1 MGNQWEVDRFWV
13 IFSWRGETTR
23 RSGTQPLLQ
32 HSTLAF
38 VPNRTPVQPAVRSGI
53 IAVLL
58 RLDLFFGESACAT
71 QGPKPIPSSN
81 NQMAITTQV
90 LEISEK
96 RWGWIVWPTITLGL
110 LVFLYAPVLRALAAQ
125 WSTDPDY
132 SYGFLVPI
140 FSAYIL
146 WLQRGRLVGTEV
158 KPNNFGLLVMIGA
171 ICLLFLGSLGAELFT
186 SRFSLLVLL
195 SGMILF
201 LAGWKVLRVASFPLG
216 FLVFM
221 IPIPAIIYNQITF
234 PMQLLASRLASSW
247 LELVQVP
254 VLRNGNI
261 LVLSNYSLEVVE
273 ACSGIRSL
281 MTLVSLAVAYGYLA
295 EPRLWARCALALLM
309 VPSAIVTNAIRVVI
323 IGILAHRFGP
333 ATAEGFLHE
342 FSGWLLFLFAL
353 VSLLLFHSILRHVG
367 KVQKEAVHA

>member
-1 MGNQWEVDRFWV
+1 L
-13 IFSWRGETTR
+13 IS
-23 RSGTQPLLQ
+23 
-32 HSTLAF
+32 
-38 VPNRTPVQPAVRSGI
+38 
-53 IAVLL
+53 
-58 RLDLFFGESACAT
+58 
-71 QGPKPIPSSN
+71 SSN
-81 NQMAITTQV
+81 NQMSLTTQV

-110 LVFLYAPVLRALAAQ
+110 LILLYAPVLRGLAAQ

-132 SYGFLVPI
+132 SYGFFVPI
-140 FSAYIL
+140 FSAYTL
-146 WLQRGRLVGTEV
+146 WLQRGRLAGMEV
-158 KPNNFGLLVMIGA
+158 KPNNFGLLVMAGA

-216 FLVFM
+216 FLIFM

-261 LVLSNYSLEVVE
+261 LVLSSYSLEVVE

-295 EPRLWARCALALLM
+295 EPRLWVRCVLALLM

-342 FSGWLLFLFAL
+342 FSGWLVFLSAL
-353 VSLLLFHSILRHVG
+353 GLLLLFHRILRHVG
-367 KVQKEAVHA
+367 KVQREAVHA